1 MNLAAG
7 CHVRGTKNKIRDKT
21 KVPRRDKSRFDFE
34 EVARKVAE
42 QRRFVS
48 AVTEYAELDKE
59 TKKMRAIR
67 DESAEPQP
75 NFNFLQAGQ
84 LEEFAKQATQDTAD
98 RAVLWK
104 NTAATAGLV
113 KLNIDARRHE
123 QMELAL
129 QFGNALLSAKHQGTL
144 DAKAAIETGRFRK
157 LEEKNEKLGSHL
169 DYFEQQTEIA
179 ENEVNFLLQCS
190 SSKGG

>member
-59 TKKMRAIR
+59 TKKV
-67 DESAEPQP
+67 AE
-75 NFNFLQAGQ
+75 
-84 LEEFAKQATQDTAD
+84 
-98 RAVLWK
+98 
-104 NTAATAGLV
+104 
-113 KLNIDARRHE
+113 
-123 QMELAL
+123 
-129 QFGNALLSAKHQGTL
+129 QFGLPGFA
-144 DAKAAIETGRFRK
+144 
-157 LEEKNEKLGSHL
+157 
-169 DYFEQQTEIA
+169 YFIVAFFCRCGQ
-179 ENEVNFLLQCS
+179 
-190 SSKGG
+190 